1 MVDTAEPQVTDSGR
15 ADAPLPGWPAHDVVP
30 SVWGR
35 ITNLEVDRGE
45 GSWLITRDGERYL
58 DYTSGI
64 GVANTGHA
72 HPRVAAAVAAQAQ
85 KLLHGQQN
93 IIYHEPGLRLYER
106 LPSLLPGGPYQAFL
120 SNSGAEAVEAAVKL
134 ARVATGRPAIMA
146 FRYGYHGRTA
156 QTMALTTAKDVY
168 RAAFEPLPGSVYHTA
183 YPYCYRAPGAAHDPA
198 VCTCDWEAQLD
209 LTFHQFIYP
218 DRVAAV
224 ILEPVLGE
232 GGYIVPPPG
241 FLPRL
246 REITAQHGILLIA
259 DEVQTGFGR
268 TGEMFAVRHWDVEPD
283 ILVMAKGIAS
293 GLPLSGI
300 LARRDLM
307 AHWKPGSHGGTYGGN
322 VVSCAAANATLD
334 VIEDEGLVVNAR
346 ERGRQFLAGLQAIK
360 DRYRSIGDA
369 RGLGLMVAIELVKP
383 DEGDGRVPD
392 PDLAKRIQA
401 EAFKRR
407 LLILTAGTYVN
418 VIRIIPPL
426 VTTAAEIDQ
435 ALAILDDSVAAAG
448 A

>member
-1 MVDTAEPQVTDSGR
+1 MTTIDHRADTAAP
-15 ADAPLPGWPAHDVVP
+15 PLPDHSVVP
-30 SVWGR
+30 PVWGR
-35 ITNLEVDRGE
+35 ITNLDVDRGE

-64 GVANTGHA
+64 GVTNTGHA
-72 HPRVAAAVAAQAQ
+72 HPRVAAAVAAQAH

-93 IIYHEPGLRLYER
+93 ILYHEPGLRLYER
-106 LPSLLPGGPYQAFL
+106 LPTLLPGGPYQAFL

-134 ARVATGRPAIMA
+134 ARVATGRPAILA

-183 YPYCYRAPGAAHDPA
+183 YPYCYRAPGGAHRPDA
-198 VCTCDWEAQLD
+198 CTCDWEAQLD

-218 DRVAAV
+218 DRVAAIIV
-224 ILEPVLGE
+224 EPVLGE

-246 REITAQHGILLIA
+246 REITAEHGILLIA

-268 TGEMFAVRHWDVEPD
+268 TGEIFAVRHWDVEPD

-300 LARRDLM
+300 LARRELM
-307 AHWKPGSHGGTYGGN
+307 AHWKPGTHGGTYGGN
-322 VVSCAAANATLD
+322 VVSCAAAVATLD
-334 VIEDEGLVVNAR
+334 VIEDEGLVANAR
-346 ERGRQFLAGLQAIK
+346 DQGKRFLTGLRALQ
-360 DRYRSIGDA
+360 DRYRSIGDV

-392 PDLAKRIQA
+392 PDLTKRIQA
-401 EAFKRR
+401 EALARQ
-407 LLILTAGTYVN
+407 LLVLTAGTYVN

-426 VTTAAEIDQ
+426 VTTADEIDL
-435 ALAILDDSVAAAG
+435 ALSVLDEALAAAG